1 VGAYHPVVT
10 DYDAKTTG
18 EDDESG
24 EDGVTGEGVDDDTA
38 TLDEVEPP
46 PAGTRDVPPQAG

>member
-1 VGAYHPVVT
+1 VT

-46 PAGTRDVPPQAG
+46 PAGTRDVPPRAG